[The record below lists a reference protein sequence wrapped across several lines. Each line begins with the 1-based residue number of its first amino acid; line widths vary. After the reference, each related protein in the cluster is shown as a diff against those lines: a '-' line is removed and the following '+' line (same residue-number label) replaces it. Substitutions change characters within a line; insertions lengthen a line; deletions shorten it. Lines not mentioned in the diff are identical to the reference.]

1 MRYRVALLALYF
13 SVPAFAQSVPPAQ
26 AQGAT
31 TVDAEAIE
39 GVGDLEVTA
48 RGNAE
53 IRRDDVTIFGDL
65 LRYNAEFGR
74 VQGEGGVRLQRDG
87 DRFYGPSLQFN
98 TLEDAGTVESP
109 RYLIQRE
116 ATAHGGAEEV
126 EIIDREHYRMKKGT
140 RSEERRVGKE
150 GRWR

>member
-13 SVPAFAQSVPPAQ
+13 SVPALAQSVPPAQ

-74 VQGEGGVRLQRDG
+74 VQGEGGGRLPPDG
-87 DRFYGPSLQFN
+87 DRSYGTRLQFN
-98 TLEDAGTVESP
+98 ALEHSGAVESP

-116 ATAHGGAEEV
+116 AV
-126 EIIDREHYRMKKGT
+126 EA
-140 RSEERRVGKE
+140 VAV
-150 GRWR
+150 

>member
-13 SVPAFAQSVPPAQ
+13 SLPALAQNLPPAQ

-31 TVDAEAIE
+31 TIDAETIE

-65 LRYNAEFGR
+65 LRFNAEFGR
-74 VQGEGGVRLQRDG
+74 VQGEGGVRLQRDA
-87 DRFYGPSLQFN
+87 DRFYGPRLQFN
-98 TLEDAGTVESP
+98 TLEDSGKVESP
-109 RYLIQRE
+109 KL
-116 ATAHGGAEEV
+116 A
-126 EIIDREHYRMKKGT
+126 MM
-140 RSEERRVGKE
+140 
-150 GRWR
+150 

>member
-13 SVPAFAQSVPPAQ
+13 SVPALAQSVPPAQ

-53 IRRDDVTIFGDL
+53 IRRDDVTIFGEL

-74 VQGEGGVRLQRDG
+74 VQGEAACAC
-87 DRFYGPSLQFN
+87 S
-98 TLEDAGTVESP
+98 
-109 RYLIQRE
+109 
-116 ATAHGGAEEV
+116 ATATASTA
-126 EIIDREHYRMKKGT
+126 RACSST
-140 RSEERRVGKE
+140 RSRTAA
-150 GRWR
+150 RWRVLAT